1 MKRIIKFRGKD
12 LKTGEW
18 LYGSLVFD
26 CDKKPMIFVSGYSH
40 TGLGFSGA
48 SYVDPETVGQ
58 FTGLTDKNGKEIYE
72 GDIVSWLFFHGSL
85 EVGKVEYKREE
96 AQFRIVNRYTTM
108 DNREST
114 TTIQNKRDLMVRG
127 NIHDT
132 PELLN
137 EK

>member
-1 MKRIIKFRGKD
+1 MERQIKFRGKN
-12 LKTGEW
+12 KRTGEW
-18 LYGSLVFD
+18 CYGDLEYNRSKRIARIHSYDDEGRYLVQ
-26 CDKKPMIFVSGYSH
+26 
-40 TGLGFSGA
+40 TE
-48 SYVDPETVGQ
+48 VDENTIGQ
-58 FTGLTDKNGKEIYE
+58 FTGLHDKDGKEIYE